1 MKKKIFISLFIL
13 LNSKLALCEYR
24 VFQYY
29 VRPKIQNITIVSAE
43 LVTSTLDPIAYV
55 AYHGGNESV
64 EVNLL
69 RSWQCMGNTSK
80 AQVCSI
86 SEGRELNGAPPVAT
100 ALVPTAAF
108 GVKP

>member
-1 MKKKIFISLFIL
+1 MEKKNFITLLLF
-13 LNSKLALCEYR
+13 LNSTLAFSEYR

-29 VRPKIQNITIVSAE
+29 VRPKIQNIVVVSSE

-55 AYHGGNESV
+55 AYHGGQESV

-69 RSWQCMGNTSK
+69 RSWQCMGDTSK
-80 AQVCSI
+80 SQICSI
-86 SEGRELNGAPPVAT
+86 SEGRELEGTPIN
-100 ALVPTAAF
+100 PTSQSPAEPA